1 MPNFLDYAAL
11 LICKY
16 RNKEKAPTVG
26 KECEVVNECMDK
38 KTLPITCIGVQ
49 HSHLRVMVTRWL

>member
-26 KECEVVNECMDK
+26 K
-38 KTLPITCIGVQ
+38 VQ
-49 HSHLRVMVTRWL
+49 GMRGGQ